1 MLQRVQNDPEENVMS
16 QIKLRHG
23 AFVAPLHPVD
33 EDANSVIH
41 RDLELMEW
49 LDRLGYDEAWIGEHH
64 SGGWET
70 ISSPEL
76 FIAAAAE
83 RTRRI
88 KFGTGVISLPYH
100 QPLMVANRICQ
111 LDHQTRGRVM
121 FGFGPGLLVS
131 DAEMLGIDPHTQRDR
146 MAQSLNAIL
155 RLLAGETVTEKTDWY
170 ELKNAMVHLLPYSRP
185 RPEIAVA
192 SAATPSGGKLAGKHN
207 LSMLCV
213 AATDPSGGY
222 NVLDI
227 NWNFALETAKE
238 HGHALSRSN
247 LRLMGP
253 MHIAETREKA
263 RENVRFGLHKYIEYA
278 RTITPGRFGDF
289 GDRDPVDVML
299 DAGHVVI
306 GTPDDAVDVLKKLQA
321 KQGEFGAFLQQA
333 HDWANWENT
342 KRSYELYIRYVAPH
356 FNGMNANR
364 EKSYD
369 NWKDNSASYSGKMG
383 AAAKA
388 TLEKYG
394 ATAGLE
400 AGRKTGMI
408 GAKAG

>member
-1 MLQRVQNDPEENVMS
+1 MDTVSWSEKMPN
-16 QIKLRHG
+16 IKLRHG
-23 AFVAPLHPVD
+23 VFLAPLHPVD

-49 LDRLGYDEAWIGEHH
+49 LDKLANDEAWIGEHH

-83 RTRRI
+83 RTKHI

-100 QPLMVANRICQ
+100 QPLMVANRIIQ

-131 DAEMLGIDPHTQRDR
+131 DAEMLGIDPQTQRDR
-146 MAQSLNAIL
+146 MAQALGVLL
-155 RLLAGETVTEKTDWY
+155 RLLAGERVTEKTEWY
-170 ELKNAMVHLLPYSRP
+170 TLNNAMVHLLPYTQP

-192 SAATPSGGKLAGKHN
+192 SAATPSGGKLAGKHD

-213 AATDPSGGY
+213 AATDPTGGY

-227 NWNFALETAKE
+227 NWNFACETAKE
-238 HGHALSRSN
+238 HGHTMSRSK

-253 MHIAETREKA
+253 MHIAETREQA
-263 RENVRFGLHKYIEYA
+263 RENVRFGLMKYIDYA
-278 RTITPGRFGDF
+278 RTITPGRFGNF

-299 DAGHVVI
+299 DSGHIVI
-306 GTPDDAVDVLKKLQA
+306 GTPDDAIAVLKKLQA
-321 KQGEFGAFLQQA
+321 KQGEFGAFLHQA

-342 KRSYELYIRYVAPH
+342 KRSYELYIRYVVPH
-356 FNGMNANR
+356 FNNSNANR
-364 EKSYD
+364 DASFAD
-369 NWKDNSASYSGKMG
+369 WKQHSQEYSGKTS

-394 ATAGLE
+394 VGGVIE
-400 AGRKTGMI
+400 AARKTGMI
-408 GAKAG
+408 GAKS

>member
-1 MLQRVQNDPEENVMS
+1 MDTVSWSEKMPNT
-16 QIKLRHG
+16 KLRHG
-23 AFVAPLHPVD
+23 VFLAPLHPVD

-49 LDRLGYDEAWIGEHH
+49 LDKLGYDEAWIGEHH

-83 RTRRI
+83 RTKQI

-100 QPLMVANRICQ
+100 QPLMVANRIIQ

-131 DAEMLGIDPHTQRDR
+131 DAEMLGIDPQTQRDR
-146 MAQSLNAIL
+146 MAQALGVIL
-155 RLLAGETVTEKTDWY
+155 RLLAGERVTEKTEWY
-170 ELKNAMVHLLPYSRP
+170 ELKNAMVHLRPFTQP

-192 SAATPSGGKLAGKHN
+192 SAATPSGGKLAGKHD

-213 AATDPSGGY
+213 AATDPTGGY

-227 NWNFALETAKE
+227 NWNFACETAKE
-238 HGHALSRSN
+238 HGHTMSRSK

-253 MHIAETREKA
+253 MHIAETREQA
-263 RENVRFGLHKYIEYA
+263 RENVRWGLMKYIDYA
-278 RTITPGRFGDF
+278 RTITPGRFGNF

-299 DAGHVVI
+299 DSGHIVI
-306 GTPDDAVDVLKKLQA
+306 GTPDDAIAVLKKLQA
-321 KQGEFGAFLQQA
+321 KQGEFGAFLHQA
-333 HDWANWENT
+333 NDWANWENT
-342 KRSYELYIRYVAPH
+342 KRSYELYIRYVAPQ
-356 FNGMNANR
+356 FNNSNLNR
-364 EKSYD
+364 EASFAD
-369 NWKDNSASYSGKMG
+369 WKQHSQEYSGKTS

-394 ATAGLE
+394 VGGVIE
-400 AGRKTGMI
+400 AARKTGMI
-408 GAKAG
+408 GAKG